1 MEITAR
7 STAEIHGRV
16 FVKRLLAGIALAVA
30 AADPWAGLVQAQ
42 ACGPAPA
49 QIVTTGTGETRVTP
63 DRATIFVGVQSRAGT
78 AAAASADNA
87 RRQRAIL
94 DTLHALG
101 LGPDQLSTMNYN
113 VNPDI
118 QYNPNNQPPKV
129 VGYTVTNTVRAE
141 VRKLEDVARIIDASL
156 ARGANEISGLQFYS
170 STADSARRS
179 AMALAV
185 ANARADA
192 ETLARAAG
200 GTLGALLELSTSSSS
215 RPMPE
220 AIGATAMARMAT
232 PIEPGQQSVA
242 ASVTARWTFLPR

>member
-1 MEITAR
+1 VT
-7 STAEIHGRV
+7 
-16 FVKRLLAGIALAVA
+16 RLLVNVALGAV
-30 AADPWAGLVQAQ
+30 LVGSVSSAVSAQ
-42 ACGPAPA
+42 ASGPAPA
-49 QIVTTGTGETRVTP
+49 QIVTSGTGEVRVTP

-78 AAAASADNA
+78 AATASADNA

-94 DTLHALG
+94 DTLRSLG
-101 LGPDQLSTMNYN
+101 LGADQLSTINFN

-141 VRKLEDVARIIDASL
+141 VRKLDDVARIIDASL
-156 ARGANEISGLQFYS
+156 AKGANEISGLQFYS
-170 STADSARRS
+170 SKADSARRS

-200 GTLGALLELSTSSSS
+200 GTLGALIELSTGSSV

-220 AIGATAMARMAT
+220 GVSVGAMARVAT
-232 PIEPGQQSVA
+232 PIEPGQQSIS
-242 ASVTARWTFLPR
+242 ASVTARWSFVGR